1 MTDKE
6 KEILEQAKA
15 IKQKEV
21 TRLRKQKYKGL
32 FSKIVLF
39 LIFAYLFYFTER
51 ILDIFLAT
59 SQEPI
64 VLIGAVFGIL
74 GLECGVMGWIKSTKI
89 KKGDS

>member
-21 TRLRKQKYKGL
+21 ARLRKQKHKGL

-74 GLECGVMGWIKSTKI
+74 GIECGVMGWIQSTKI